1 MKKKKKIIIC
11 TAAAALLL
19 IISGVLMYINS
30 PRYIIKNTVMWYEK
44 DFTLPLFCQKIKFKY
59 NKETGNYTGKF
70 QISERGKDRLME
82 NLAAAQRRFASSQN
96 VLLSYSYTRKPL
108 EDMEEEVL
116 NASSVVNLLV
126 ETKGKEVV
134 KREDIEPEKIY
145 PEEWMV
151 EEDAELLAY
160 YYTHPRYI
168 ERLTL
173 FQDALRGRE
182 PYCYIVIYKNK
193 DDKYYLCIKRTDFSD
208 WNGHYGSSVDI

>member
-1 MKKKKKIIIC
+1 MKNKKKTIIC

-44 DFTLPLFCQKIKFKY
+44 DFTLPLVCQKIKFKY

-82 NLAAAQRRFASSQN
+82 NLAAAQKRFASSQN
-96 VLLSYSYTRKPL
+96 ALLSYTRKRF

-126 ETKGKEVV
+126 ETKGKKVV
-134 KREDIEPEKIY
+134 KREGIEPEKIY

-151 EEDAELLAY
+151 EEEAELLAY

-168 ERLTL
+168 EGVTL
-173 FQDALRGRE
+173 FQDTLGGRP

-193 DDKYYLCIKRTDFSD
+193 DDQYYLCIKRTDFSD
-208 WNGHYGSSVDI
+208 WDGPVGGK

>member
-82 NLAAAQRRFASSQN
+82 NLAAAQKRFASSQN
-96 VLLSYSYTRKPL
+96 ALLSYTRKRF

-126 ETKGKEVV
+126 ETKGKKVV
-134 KREDIEPEKIY
+134 KREGIEPEKIY

-151 EEDAELLAY
+151 EEEAELLAY

-168 ERLTL
+168 EGVTL
-173 FQDALRGRE
+173 FQDTLGGRP

-193 DDKYYLCIKRTDFSD
+193 DDQYYLCIKRTDFSD
-208 WNGHYGSSVDI
+208 WDGPVGGK

>member
-44 DFTLPLFCQKIKFKY
+44 DFTLPLFCQKVKFRY

-96 VLLSYSYTRKPL
+96 ALFSYTRKLL

-126 ETKGKEVV
+126 ETKGKKVV

-151 EEDAELLAY
+151 EGDAELLAY

-168 ERLTL
+168 EGVTL

-193 DDKYYLCIKRTDFSD
+193 HNQYYLCIKRTDFSD
-208 WNGHYGSSVDI
+208 WDGPVGGR

>member
-1 MKKKKKIIIC
+1 MKKKKKTIIC

-19 IISGVLMYINS
+19 IVSGVLMYINS

-70 QISERGKDRLME
+70 QISERGKDRLLE
-82 NLAAAQRRFASSQN
+82 NLDAAQSRFAASQN
-96 VLLSYSYTRKPL
+96 AIFSYTRKRL

-116 NASSVVNLLV
+116 NASSVINLLV
-126 ETKGKEVV
+126 ETKGNKVV

-168 ERLTL
+168 EGVTL
-173 FQDALRGRE
+173 FQDALRGCE

-193 DDKYYLCIKRTDFSD
+193 DDQYYLCIKRTDFSD
-208 WNGHYGSSVDI
+208 WDGPVGGR

>member
-1 MKKKKKIIIC
+1 MKNKKKTIIC
-11 TAAAALLL
+11 TAAAAILL

-82 NLAAAQRRFASSQN
+82 NLAAAQKRFASSQN
-96 VLLSYSYTRKPL
+96 ALLSYTRKRF

-126 ETKGKEVV
+126 ETKGKKVV
-134 KREDIEPEKIY
+134 KREGIEPEKIY

-151 EEDAELLAY
+151 EEEAELLAY

-168 ERLTL
+168 EGVTL
-173 FQDALRGRE
+173 FQDTLGGRP

-193 DDKYYLCIKRTDFSD
+193 DDQYYLCIKRTDFSD
-208 WNGHYGSSVDI
+208 WDGPVGGK

>member
-1 MKKKKKIIIC
+1 MKNKKKTIIC

-19 IISGVLMYINS
+19 VISGVLIYINS

-82 NLAAAQRRFASSQN
+82 NLDAAQSRFAASQN
-96 VLLSYSYTRKPL
+96 ALLSYTRKRL

-126 ETKGKEVV
+126 ETKGKKVV
-134 KREDIEPEKIY
+134 KREGIEPEKIY

-151 EEDAELLAY
+151 EEEAELLAY

-168 ERLTL
+168 EGVTL
-173 FQDALRGRE
+173 FQDTLGGRP

-193 DDKYYLCIKRTDFSD
+193 DDQYYLCIKRTDFSD
-208 WNGHYGSSVDI
+208 WDGPVGGR

>member
-1 MKKKKKIIIC
+1 MKKKKKTIIC

-59 NKETGNYTGKF
+59 NKENGNYTGKF
-70 QISERGKDRLME
+70 QISKNDKDRLLE
-82 NLAAAQRRFASSQN
+82 KLDAAESRATAAQNAILRSA
-96 VLLSYSYTRKPL
+96 RKQCL

-116 NASSVVNLLV
+116 NTTGVVNLLV
-126 ETKGKEVV
+126 ETKGKKVV
-134 KREDIEPEKIY
+134 KRDDIEPEKIY
-145 PEEWMV
+145 PEDWMV
-151 EEDAELLAY
+151 EKDAELLAY
-160 YYTHPRYI
+160 YCTLPRYI
-168 ERLTL
+168 EGVTL
-173 FQDALRGRE
+173 FQDTLRGRE

-208 WNGHYGSSVDI
+208 WDGPIGGK

>member
-1 MKKKKKIIIC
+1 MKKKKKTIIC

-19 IISGVLMYINS
+19 IVSGVLMYINS

-82 NLAAAQRRFASSQN
+82 NLDAAQRRFAASQN
-96 VLLSYSYTRKPL
+96 TLFSYTRKLL

-126 ETKGKEVV
+126 ETKGKKVV

-168 ERLTL
+168 ERVTL
-173 FQDALRGRE
+173 FQDTLGGRP

-193 DDKYYLCIKRTDFSD
+193 DDQYYLCIKRTDFSD
-208 WNGHYGSSVDI
+208 WDGPVGGR

>member
-1 MKKKKKIIIC
+1 MKNKKKTIIC

-59 NKETGNYTGKF
+59 NKENGNYTGKF
-70 QISERGKDRLME
+70 QISERDAYRLWDKLDAA
-82 NLAAAQRRFASSQN
+82 NSRASLAQN
-96 VLLSYSYTRKPL
+96 AMMRAFKRQVHEALK
-108 EDMEEEVL
+108 EEVL

-126 ETKGKEVV
+126 ETKGKKVV

-168 ERLTL
+168 ERVTL
-173 FQDALRGRE
+173 FQDTLGGRP

-193 DDKYYLCIKRTDFSD
+193 DDQYYLCIKRTDFSD
-208 WNGHYGSSVDI
+208 WDGPVGGR

>member
-1 MKKKKKIIIC
+1 MKNKKNKKKTIIC

-19 IISGVLMYINS
+19 IVSGVLMYINS

-70 QISERGKDRLME
+70 QISERGKDRLLE
-82 NLAAAQRRFASSQN
+82 NLDAAQSRFAASQN
-96 VLLSYSYTRKPL
+96 AIFSYTRKRL

-116 NASSVVNLLV
+116 NASSVINLLV
-126 ETKGKEVV
+126 ETKGNKVV

-151 EEDAELLAY
+151 EEDAELLGY
-160 YYTHPRYI
+160 YCTHPRYI
-168 ERLTL
+168 EGVTL

-208 WNGHYGSSVDI
+208 WNGHYGGR

>member
-44 DFTLPLFCQKIKFKY
+44 DFTLPLVCQKIKFKY

-82 NLAAAQRRFASSQN
+82 NLAAAQKRFASSQN
-96 VLLSYSYTRKPL
+96 ALLSYTRKRF

-126 ETKGKEVV
+126 ETKGKKVV
-134 KREDIEPEKIY
+134 KREGIEPEKIY

-151 EEDAELLAY
+151 EEEAELLAY

-168 ERLTL
+168 EGVTL
-173 FQDALRGRE
+173 FQDTLGGRP

-193 DDKYYLCIKRTDFSD
+193 DDQYYLCIKRTDFSD
-208 WNGHYGSSVDI
+208 WDGPVGGK

>member
-1 MKKKKKIIIC
+1 MKNKKKTIIC

-19 IISGVLMYINS
+19 ITAGVLIYINS

-70 QISERGKDRLME
+70 QISERDAYRLWDKLDAA
-82 NLAAAQRRFASSQN
+82 NSRASLAQN
-96 VLLSYSYTRKPL
+96 AMMRAFKRQVHEALK
-108 EDMEEEVL
+108 EEVL

-126 ETKGKEVV
+126 ETKGKKVV
-134 KREDIEPEKIY
+134 KKEGIEPEKIY

-151 EEDAELLAY
+151 EEDAELLGY
-160 YYTHPRYI
+160 YCTHPRYI
-168 ERLTL
+168 EGVTL

-208 WNGHYGSSVDI
+208 WNGHYGGR